1 MTRRRAAAVG
11 AVTVTVARRASG
23 RGVAVA
29 LLALSAAT
37 LLLGY
42 VALWWSGGPS
52 RTVHAVMAAAV
63 VTQLTAF
70 VLLGARRRDGRL
82 GAAWVAVG
90 AVVVLVGGVLV
101 TVIVSA
107 DAGAAEPLL
116 GGLPRRAGL
125 VLYGVGL
132 APLVL
137 LAGSFARSF
146 DTWVPTEAEVEQ
158 VRALRPPLA
167 GEDARL

>member
-1 MTRRRAAAVG
+1 
-11 AVTVTVARRASG
+11 
-23 RGVAVA
+23 VAVA
-29 LLALSAAT
+29 LIALSAAT

-42 VALWWSGGPS
+42 VALWWPGGPP
-52 RTVHAVMAAAV
+52 RAVHVAMAVAV

-70 VLLGARRRDGRL
+70 VLLGARRRDGRI

-90 AVVVLVGGVLV
+90 ALVVLVGGVLV

-125 VLYGVGL
+125 VLYGVGM
-132 APLVL
+132 APLL
-137 LAGSFARSF
+137 LVAGSFARSF
-146 DTWVPTEAEVEQ
+146 DAWVPTEAEVEQ
-158 VRALRPPLA
+158 LRALRPPVD
-167 GEDARL
+167 GEDARP